1 MYKCQINATK
11 KQGKAPKR
19 STWKMSKFYW
29 RRKRKSVKI
38 IVNVTKNLSE
48 DQKQNLVEHT
58 RNYYIIHKR

>member
-1 MYKCQINATK
+1 MLPKNKEKLQKEAHERCQNFTEEEK
-11 KQGKAPKR
+11 E
-19 STWKMSKFYW
+19 
-29 RRKRKSVKI
+29 SVKI